1 MEVFLAGLTHE
12 EIISSVNL
20 HALLKT
26 YPESI
31 FTMAVKSFTKV
42 KIPSS
47 VSFVVPLLN
56 CFKSCGFDREKFP
69 VPENS
74 QSKCSQKGTD
84 NALTKYLPQDLFIS
98 PTRRRRSSHLNK
110 YRSINSK

>member
-12 EIISSVNL
+12 EIMSSVNL
-20 HALLKT
+20 HALMKT
-26 YPESI
+26 YPESV

-47 VSFVVPLLN
+47 VSFIVLLLN
-56 CFKSCGFDREKFP
+56 CFKSCGFDREQSP

-74 QSKCSQKGTD
+74 QSNYSQKGTD
-84 NALTKYLPQDLFIS
+84 HAKTKP
-98 PTRRRRSSHLNK
+98 
-110 YRSINSK
+110 